1 LARAICISRCYLR
14 SITIRTS
21 AHACL
26 SQRQR
31 YHRPTPPP
39 SVRGCGRRWSF
50 TRISPEA
57 LAVLSGG
64 VDPSLRASPLSTF
77 LTAGSFRPGRAA
89 RIGIHRRWRRNVQ
102 LVLQRSPQDLDG
114 LFARVPVPDDG
125 APVADRY
132 RFWMTCG
139 RGHSDRAVGAFRSR
153 QMAFSNAGGRV
164 LRRPSIASARATCA
178 ASASQSKGTA
188 SSSSPATVFQ
198 YRGRIESRLLVI
210 DRPNPPPR
218 ESLTVSGSRARG
230 SQDAGRRRPP
240 ILTGRRVPIRYG
252 PPGSRTSSA
261 RCRTPTLRTLAATSD
276 SPA

>member
-1 LARAICISRCYLR
+1 MIGFSLAHAARKGWHEQ
-14 SITIRTS
+14 S
-21 AHACL
+21 AFPAATCGPSPFELALTLACL
-26 SQRQR
+26 SANVTIAPLR
-31 YHRPTPPP
+31 RPR
-39 SVRGCGRRWSF
+39 VRGCGRRWSF

-114 LFARVPVPDDG
+114 LFARVPLRDDG

-164 LRRPSIASARATCA
+164 LRRPSIASAQATCA

-218 ESLTVSGSRARG
+218 ESLTVSGS
-230 SQDAGRRRPP
+230 DEVPP
-240 ILTGRRVPIRYG
+240 R
-252 PPGSRTSSA
+252 S
-261 RCRTPTLRTLAATSD
+261 
-276 SPA
+276 